1 MGRRGGMSEFMP
13 VADIPGDERL
23 DEELAGGGLLMGAGM
38 GAGTALLRAGVVS
51 GGRAEAEA
59 ISALAGAIWPF
70 ACAKAGYAVSVTLR
84 AISAKYSRF
93 RNGKTFMGLFIS
105 ASSIQSYSTASYAI
119 AISSRAA
126 SSYNLLTL

>member
-1 MGRRGGMSEFMP
+1 MGRRDGMSEFTS
-13 VADIPGDERL
+13 VADIPEDEEL

-38 GAGTALLRAGVVS
+38 AVPWDGVVL

-59 ISALAGAIWPF
+59 ISALAGATWPS
-70 ACAKAGYAVSVTLR
+70 ACAKAGYAVRETLR
-84 AISAKYSRF
+84 AISAKYLRF
-93 RNGKTFMGLFIS
+93 RNGKTFMGFFIIG
-105 ASSIQSYSTASYAI
+105 SSIPSYSIASYAI

>member
-1 MGRRGGMSEFMP
+1 MSEFIS
-13 VADIPGDERL
+13 VADIPGDEGL
-23 DEELAGGGLLMGAGM
+23 DEGLAGGGLLMGAGM
-38 GAGTALLRAGVVS
+38 ALLRAGVVS

-59 ISALAGAIWPF
+59 ISALAGAPWPF
-70 ACAKAGYAVSVTLR
+70 ACAMAGYADRETLT

-93 RNGKTFMGLFIS
+93 RNGKTFMGFFIS
-105 ASSIQSYSTASYAI
+105 GSSIPSYSIASYAI

>member
-1 MGRRGGMSEFMP
+1 MSEFTS
-13 VADIPGDERL
+13 VADIPEDDGL

-38 GAGTALLRAGVVS
+38 ALLRAGVVL

-59 ISALAGAIWPF
+59 ISALAGVSWPL
-70 ACAKAGYAVSVTLR
+70 ACAKAGYAVRETLR

-105 ASSIQSYSTASYAI
+105 GSSIPSYSIASYAI

>member
-1 MGRRGGMSEFMP
+1 MSEFMP

-38 GAGTALLRAGVVS
+38 ALLRAGVVS

-59 ISALAGAIWPF
+59 ISALAGASWPF
-70 ACAKAGYAVSVTLR
+70 VCAMAGYAVSATLR
-84 AISAKYSRF
+84 AISVKYSGF

-126 SSYNLLTL
+126 SSNNLLTL

>member
-1 MGRRGGMSEFMP
+1 MGRRGGMSEFTS
-13 VADIPGDERL
+13 VADIPGDDGLDGAL

-38 GAGTALLRAGVVS
+38 ALLRAGVVS

>member
-1 MGRRGGMSEFMP
+1 MSEFIS
-13 VADIPGDERL
+13 VADIPEEEELDEGL

-38 GAGTALLRAGVVS
+38 ALLRAGVVL

-59 ISALAGAIWPF
+59 ISALAGATWSF
-70 ACAKAGYAVSVTLR
+70 TCATAGYADSEALR
-84 AISAKYSRF
+84 AISVKYLGF

-105 ASSIQSYSTASYAI
+105 GLSIQSYSIASYSIASYAI
-119 AISSRAA
+119 AISSTAA

>member
-1 MGRRGGMSEFMP
+1 MSEFIS
-13 VADIPGDERL
+13 VADIPGDEGL

-38 GAGTALLRAGVVS
+38 ALLRAGVVL

-59 ISALAGAIWPF
+59 ISALAGASWSF
-70 ACAKAGYAVSVTLR
+70 AWAKAGHTDSETLR
-84 AISAKYSRF
+84 AISVKYLGF

-105 ASSIQSYSTASYAI
+105 GLSIQSYSIASYAI
-119 AISSRAA
+119 AISSTAA